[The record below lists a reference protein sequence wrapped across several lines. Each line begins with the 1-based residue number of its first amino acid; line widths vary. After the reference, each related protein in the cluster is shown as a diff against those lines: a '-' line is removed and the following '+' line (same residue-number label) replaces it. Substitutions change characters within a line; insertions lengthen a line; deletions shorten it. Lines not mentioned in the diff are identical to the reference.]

1 MKPILEVKNLT
12 KHFKDFS
19 LKNVSFSLE
28 SGFIMGFI
36 GPNGAGK
43 STTIKLI
50 MNLLKKDGGEIKVF
64 GLDHIKHEQEIKN
77 NIGFVY
83 DENYFYEEL
92 TIEEMKRII
101 SPFYK
106 NWDNNMFESY
116 IQKFNLPKD
125 RKIKNLSKG
134 MKMKFSLTV
143 ALSHDAKFLI
153 MDEPTSGLDPIVRR
167 EFLDILYD
175 IVQDENR
182 GVLFSSH
189 ITSDLDKIADFV
201 TIIDDGKVLLS
212 TSKEDILD
220 NYALVKG
227 ANELINE
234 ETKDYFI
241 GIEQNQFGF
250 EALADDKNTITSLF
264 KDKTVV
270 EKPSLED
277 ILFYYSRGHQN
288 V

>member
-12 KHFKDFS
+12 KHFKNFS
-19 LKNVSFSLE
+19 LKNVSFTLK

-43 STTIKLI
+43 TTTIKLI
-50 MNLLKKDGGEIKVF
+50 MNLLKKDDGEIKVF
-64 GLDHIKHEQEIKN
+64 GLDHVEYEQQIKN
-77 NIGFVY
+77 NVGFVY

-92 TIEEMKRII
+92 NILETKHVLA
-101 SPFYK
+101 PFYK
-106 NWDNNMFESY
+106 SWDEKAFEEY
-116 IQKFNLPKD
+116 IQRFNLPRDK
-125 RKIKNLSKG
+125 KIKNMSRG
-134 MKMKFSLTV
+134 MKMKFSLAF
-143 ALSHDAKFLI
+143 ALSHNAKLLI

-189 ITSDLDKIADFV
+189 ITSDLDKIADFI
-201 TIIDDGKVLLS
+201 TFIDDGKIILS
-212 TSKEDILD
+212 ASKEYILD

-227 ANELINE
+227 PKELISKEFEN
-234 ETKDYFI
+234 YFI
-241 GIEQNQFGF
+241 KIKQNLFGF
-250 EALADDKNTITSLF
+250 EALTKDKNTVIKLF
-264 KDKTVV
+264 KDKVII
-270 EKPSLED
+270 EKPTLED
-277 ILFYYSRGHQN
+277 ILFYYSRGHKD

>member
-1 MKPILEVKNLT
+1 MAILEVQNLT
-12 KHFKDFS
+12 KHFKGFS
-19 LKNVSFSLE
+19 LENVSFSLE

-50 MNLLKKDGGEIKVF
+50 MNLLKKDSGKIKVF

-77 NIGFVY
+77 RIGFVY

-92 TIEEMKRII
+92 TIQEMKRII
-101 SPFYK
+101 APFYE
-106 NWDNNMFESY
+106 NWDNDAFESY
-116 IQKFNLPKD
+116 IKKFNLPKD
-125 RKIKNLSKG
+125 KKIKNLSKG
-134 MKMKFSLTV
+134 MKMKFSLTI

-167 EFLDILYD
+167 ELLDVLYD

-182 GVLFSSH
+182 GVFFSSH

-201 TIIDDGKVLLS
+201 TLINDGKILLS
-212 TSKEDILD
+212 ASKEDIFD
-220 NYALVKG
+220 HHALVKG
-227 ANELINE
+227 SKELICKE
-234 ETKDYFI
+234 SKDYFI
-241 GIEQNQFGF
+241 GAKQNQFGV
-250 EALADDKNTITSLF
+250 EALTN
-264 KDKTVV
+264 DKTAVSKFFGEKAIV
-270 EKPSLED
+270 EKPTLED
-277 ILFYYSRGHQN
+277 ILFYYSRGYEN

>member
-1 MKPILEVKNLT
+1 MEPILEVKNLT
-12 KHFKDFS
+12 KHFNDFS
-19 LKNVSFSLE
+19 LKDVSFSLE

-77 NIGFVY
+77 SIGFVY

-92 TIEEMKRII
+92 TIEEMKHII

-106 NWDNNMFESY
+106 NWDNSMFESY

-143 ALSHDAKFLI
+143 ALSHDAKLLI

-182 GVLFSSH
+182 GIFFSSH

-241 GIEQNQFGF
+241 GIKQNQFGF
-250 EALADDKNTITSLF
+250 EALADDKNTITRLF
-264 KDKTVV
+264 KDKTIV

>member
-1 MKPILEVKNLT
+1 MEPILEVKNLT
-12 KHFKDFS
+12 KHFNDFS
-19 LKNVSFSLE
+19 LKDVSFSLE

-106 NWDNNMFESY
+106 NWDNSMFESY

-143 ALSHDAKFLI
+143 ALSHDAKLLI

-182 GVLFSSH
+182 GIFFSSH

-201 TIIDDGKVLLS
+201 TLIDDGKVLLS
-212 TSKEDILD
+212 TSKENILD

-227 ANELINE
+227 PKELITG
-234 ETKDYFI
+234 ETEDYFI
-241 GIEQNQFGF
+241 GIKQNQFGF
-250 EALADDKNTITSLF
+250 EGLTNDRNTITRLL
-264 KDKTVV
+264 KDKTIV

>member
-19 LKNVSFSLE
+19 LKDVSFSLE

-201 TIIDDGKVLLS
+201 TLIDDGKVLLS

-241 GIEQNQFGF
+241 GIKQNQFGF
-250 EALADDKNTITSLF
+250 EALTNDKNTITSLF

-270 EKPSLED
+270 EKPTLED
-277 ILFYYSRGHQN
+277 ILFYYSRGRQN

>member
-134 MKMKFSLTV
+134 MRMKFSLTV

-241 GIEQNQFGF
+241 GIKQNQFGF
-250 EALADDKNTITSLF
+250 EALADDKNTITRLF
-264 KDKTVV
+264 KDKTIV
-270 EKPSLED
+270 EKPTLED